1 MFFFLQTRQTE
12 TTITM
17 SGGSLSS
24 RVQNMKFMQSAGDK
38 QRKAAKEAAESQET
52 KKLKDISE
60 WSLPVNSKT
69 LKLIKVKGKKIRKV
83 GYTTISS
90 MGAVNTISSDGIVG
104 RKQMSAPVEEPTKLK
119 RAQESPD
126 VETDDKNE
134 EKNID
139 LEELQGNPKK
149 KAKNSKKEKKSKK
162 KSNVMDV
169 FKVDEEKDF
178 DPTEV
183 DLTSKSL
190 LDLWKSK
197 KK

>member
-1 MFFFLQTRQTE
+1 
-12 TTITM
+12 
-17 SGGSLSS
+17 
-24 RVQNMKFMQSAGDK
+24 MQSAGDK
-38 QRKAAKEAAESQET
+38 QRQAAKEAAESQES

-69 LKLIKVKGKKIRKV
+69 LKVIKMKGRKIRKV

-90 MGAVNTISSDGIVG
+90 MGPVNTVSSEAIVG
-104 RKQMSAPVEEPTKLK
+104 RKQMSAPVEEPVKPKHIQTTL
-119 RAQESPD
+119 D
-126 VETDDKNE
+126 VENDDKNGT
-134 EKNID
+134 NDLD

-149 KAKNSKKEKKSKK
+149 TSKRSKKDKKDKKSKK
-162 KSNVMDV
+162 KSNIMDA
-169 FKVDEEKDF
+169 FKVDDEEQEL

-183 DLTSKSL
+183 DLTSKGL